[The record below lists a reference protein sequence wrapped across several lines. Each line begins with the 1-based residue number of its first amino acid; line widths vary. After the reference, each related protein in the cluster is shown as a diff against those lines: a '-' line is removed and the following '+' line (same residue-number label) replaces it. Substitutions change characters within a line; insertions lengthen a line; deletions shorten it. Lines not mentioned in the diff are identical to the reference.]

1 MPASSMFRAQA
12 PAPILLLLTIA
23 DSAAGDSGMMQGRRQ
38 MHLIAFLMTGPT
50 CHHHG
55 AWRHPES
62 AVDDLLSPGRYEH
75 IARVL
80 EAGRFD
86 ALFFADILGIYDLYG
101 GTFDTMAGRGGQVC
115 LLDPAVVLPM
125 MARVTEHIGLGLTY
139 SSTFN
144 HPYQIARMLSSLD
157 HLSGGRAAW
166 NVVASTSTLEARN
179 FGMDEMPGRSRRYD
193 RADEVLE
200 ACCALWNSWEEGAL
214 LFDKASGAFA
224 DPAKIHYADYAG
236 QWVRSRGPLTTPRS
250 PQGRPVIMQ
259 AGSSDRGRDFGAR
272 WGEVIFTLQ
281 HQKADMQAFYSD
293 FKSRMAARG
302 RAPEECVILPSID
315 VVIGETEAIARE
327 RAEHVNSLVDTQ
339 LGLAQMSGHIGIDL
353 ARFDPDQPLTDI
365 AIEEGSRGSFDVIL
379 QGTQAGGLTLG
390 EAARRFAT
398 SELCPQLVGTP
409 EMIADQLTD
418 LFDDRACDGFILT
431 PTTFPGMFEQFGRAV
446 VPLLQKR
453 GVFRTEYAG
462 RTLRENLRA

>member
-1 MPASSMFRAQA
+1 MQ
-12 PAPILLLLTIA
+12 
-23 DSAAGDSGMMQGRRQ
+23 SGRQ
-38 MHLIAFLMTGPT
+38 MHLVAFLMTGPT

-55 AWRHPES
+55 AWRHTET
-62 AVDDLLSPGRYEH
+62 AVDDLLSPARYEH

-80 EAGRFD
+80 EAAKFD
-86 ALFFADILGIYDLYG
+86 ALFFADILGLYDLFG
-101 GTFDTMAGRGGQVC
+101 GNFDTMVGRGGQLC

-144 HPYQIARMLSSLD
+144 HPYQIARMLGSLD

-179 FGMDEMPGRSRRYD
+179 FGLDEIPGRAQRYD

-200 ACCALWNSWEEGAL
+200 ACCALWNSWEPDAL
-214 LFDKASGAFA
+214 LLDKAAGAFA
-224 DPAKIHYADYAG
+224 DPAKVHYTNYAG
-236 QWVRSRGPLTTPRS
+236 KWVSSRGPLTTPRC

-259 AGSSDRGRDFGAR
+259 AGSSDRGREFGAR
-272 WGEVIFTLQ
+272 WGEIIFTLQ
-281 HQKADMQAFYSD
+281 HRKSDMQAFYAD
-293 FKSRMAARG
+293 FKGRMAKHG
-302 RAPEECVILPSID
+302 RAPKDCVVLPSID
-315 VVIGETEAIARE
+315 VVLGETDAIARE

-339 LGLAQMSGHIGIDL
+339 LGLALISGHIGIDL
-353 ARFDPDQPLTDI
+353 SGFDPEEKLTDI
-365 AIEEGSRGSFDVIL
+365 AVEQGSRGSFDVIL
-379 QGTQAGGLTLG
+379 QGTAAEGLTLG

-409 EMIADQLTD
+409 EAVADQLTD
-418 LFDDRACDGFILT
+418 LFLDEACDGFVLT

-446 VPLLQKR
+446 VPLLQER
-453 GVFRTEYAG
+453 GVFRTEYTGA
-462 RTLRENLRA
+462 TLRDHLHG

>member
-1 MPASSMFRAQA
+1 
-12 PAPILLLLTIA
+12 
-23 DSAAGDSGMMQGRRQ
+23 MQGRRQ

-75 IARVL
+75 VARVL

-86 ALFFADILGIYDLYG
+86 GLFFADILGIYDLYG

-144 HPYQIARMLSSLD
+144 HPYQIARMLGSLD

-179 FGMDEMPGRSRRYD
+179 FGMEEMPGRAQRYD

-200 ACCALWNSWEEGAL
+200 ACGALWDSWEEGAL
-214 LFDKASGAFA
+214 LLDKASGAFA

-236 QWVRSRGPLTTPRS
+236 KWVRTRGPLTTPRS

-281 HQKADMQAFYSD
+281 HRKADMQAFYDD
-293 FKSRMAARG
+293 FKGRMAARG
-302 RAPEECVILPSID
+302 RAPEECVVLPSID

-327 RAEHVNSLVDTQ
+327 RAEYVNSLVDTQ
-339 LGLAQMSGHIGIDL
+339 LGLATMSGHIGIDL

-365 AIEEGSRGSFDVIL
+365 AMEEGSRGSFDVIL
-379 QGTQAGGLTLG
+379 QGTEAEGLTLG
-390 EAARRFAT
+390 EAARRFGI

-409 EMIADQLTD
+409 EMIADRLTD
-418 LFDDRACDGFILT
+418 LFEDRACDGFVLT

-462 RTLRENLRA
+462 RTLRGNLRS

>member
-1 MPASSMFRAQA
+1 
-12 PAPILLLLTIA
+12 
-23 DSAAGDSGMMQGRRQ
+23 
-38 MHLIAFLMTGPT
+38 MHLVAFLMTGPT

-62 AVDDLLSPGRYEH
+62 AVDDLLSPARYEH

-80 EAGRFD
+80 EAGKFD
-86 ALFFADILGIYDLYG
+86 ALFFADILGLYDLYG
-101 GTFDTMAGRGGQVC
+101 GSFDTMVGRGGQLC

-144 HPYQIARMLSSLD
+144 HPYQIARMLGSLD
-157 HLSGGRAAW
+157 HLSGGRASW

-179 FGMDEMPGRSRRYD
+179 FGLDEMPGRAQRYD

-200 ACCALWNSWEEGAL
+200 ACCALWDSWDEGAL
-214 LFDKASGAFA
+214 LLDKASGAFA
-224 DPAKIHYADYAG
+224 DPAKVHYADYAG
-236 QWVRSRGPLTTPRS
+236 RWVRSRGPLTTPRS

-259 AGSSDRGRDFGAR
+259 AGSSERGREFGAR

-281 HQKADMQAFYSD
+281 HRKSDMQAFYAD
-293 FKSRMAARG
+293 FKSRLAAHG
-302 RAPEECVILPSID
+302 RAAEDCVVLPSID
-315 VVIGETEAIARE
+315 VVLGETESIARE

-339 LGLAQMSGHIGIDL
+339 LGLALISGHIGIDL
-353 ARFDPDQPLTDI
+353 SRFDPDQPLTDI
-365 AIEEGSRGSFDVIL
+365 AVEEGSRGSFDVIL
-379 QGTQAGGLTLG
+379 QGTEAEDLTLG
-390 EAARRFAT
+390 EAARRFGT

-409 EMIADQLTD
+409 EMVADQLTD
-418 LFDDRACDGFILT
+418 LFQDGACDGFVLT
-431 PTTFPGMFEQFGRAV
+431 PTTFPGMFEQFSRSV

-453 GVFRTEYAG
+453 GVFRTEYNG
-462 RTLRENLRA
+462 QTLRENLRD

>member
-1 MPASSMFRAQA
+1 M
-12 PAPILLLLTIA
+12 
-23 DSAAGDSGMMQGRRQ
+23 
-38 MHLIAFLMTGPT
+38 
-50 CHHHG
+50 
-55 AWRHPES
+55 
-62 AVDDLLSPGRYEH
+62 
-75 IARVL
+75 
-80 EAGRFD
+80 
-86 ALFFADILGIYDLYG
+86 LG
-101 GTFDTMAGRGGQVC
+101 
-115 LLDPAVVLPM
+115 
-125 MARVTEHIGLGLTY
+125 
-139 SSTFN
+139 
-144 HPYQIARMLSSLD
+144 SLD

-179 FGMDEMPGRSRRYD
+179 FGLDEMPGRSQRYD

-200 ACCALWNSWEEGAL
+200 ACCALWDSWEDGAL

-224 DPAKIHYADYAG
+224 DPAKIHYADYKG
-236 QWVRSRGPLTTPRS
+236 KWVRTRGPLTTPRS

-281 HQKADMQAFYSD
+281 HQKADMQAFYDD
-293 FKSRMAARG
+293 FKGRMAVRG
-302 RAPEECVILPSID
+302 RAPEECVVLPSID
-315 VVIGETEAIARE
+315 VVIGETESIARE
-327 RAEHVNSLVDTQ
+327 RADYVNSLVDTQ
-339 LGLAQMSGHIGIDL
+339 LGLATMSGHVGIDL

-365 AIEEGSRGSFDVIL
+365 AVEEGSRGSFDVIL
-379 QGTQAGGLTLG
+379 QGTHAEGLTLE

-418 LFDDRACDGFILT
+418 LFEDRACDGFVLT

>member
-1 MPASSMFRAQA
+1 MTRN
-12 PAPILLLLTIA
+12 
-23 DSAAGDSGMMQGRRQ
+23 DRQ

-50 CHHHG
+50 AHHHG

-62 AVDDLLSPGRYEH
+62 TVDDILSPTRYEH

-86 ALFFADILGIYDLYG
+86 GLFFADILGLYDLYDG
-101 GTFDTMAGRGGQVC
+101 SFDTMVGRGGQIC

-179 FGMDEMPGRSRRYD
+179 FGFDEMPGRAERYD

-200 ACCALWNSWEEGAL
+200 ACFALWDSWEPGAL
-214 LFDKASGAFA
+214 LGDKTTGAFA
-224 DPAKIHYADYAG
+224 DPAKVHYVDYAG
-236 QWVRSRGPLTTPRS
+236 KWIRTRGPLTTPRS
-250 PQGRPVIMQ
+250 PQGHPVIMQ
-259 AGSSDRGRDFGAR
+259 AGSSDRGRAFGAR
-272 WGEVIFTLQ
+272 WAEVIFTLQ
-281 HQKADMQAFYSD
+281 HQKADMQAFYRD
-293 FKSRMAARG
+293 FKTRMAANG
-302 RAPEECVILPSID
+302 RAPEECVVLPSID
-315 VVIGETEAIARE
+315 VVLGETESIARE

-339 LGLAQMSGHIGIDL
+339 LGLAQMSGHIGVDL
-353 ARFDPDQPLTDI
+353 AKFDPDLPLADFQK
-365 AIEEGSRGSFDVIL
+365 EEGSRGSFDVIL
-379 QGTQAGGLTLG
+379 QGTKAEGLTLG

-409 EMIADQLTD
+409 EMVADQLVD
-418 LFDDRACDGFILT
+418 LFENHACDGFVLT
-431 PTTFPGMFEQFGRAV
+431 PTTFPGMFEQFSRAV

-453 GVFRTEYAG
+453 GVFRKDYTG
-462 RTLRENLRA
+462 RTLREHLRGTQA

>member
-1 MPASSMFRAQA
+1 
-12 PAPILLLLTIA
+12 
-23 DSAAGDSGMMQGRRQ
+23 MQDKRR
-38 MHLIAFLMTGPT
+38 MHLVAFLMTGPT

-55 AWRHPES
+55 AWRHPDS
-62 AVDDLLSPGRYEH
+62 AVDDLLSPARYEH

-80 EAGRFD
+80 EAGKFD
-86 ALFFADILGIYDLYG
+86 ALFFADILGLYDLYG
-101 GTFDTMAGRGGQVC
+101 GSFDTVVGRGGQLC

-144 HPYQIARMLSSLD
+144 HPYQIARMLGSLD
-157 HLSGGRAAW
+157 HLSGGRASW

-179 FGMDEMPGRSRRYD
+179 FGMDEMPGRAQRYD

-200 ACCALWNSWEEGAL
+200 ACCALWESWDEGAL
-214 LFDKASGAFA
+214 LLDKASGAFA
-224 DPAKIHYADYAG
+224 DPAKVHYADYAG
-236 QWVRSRGPLTTPRS
+236 RWVRSRGPLTTPRS

-259 AGSSDRGRDFGAR
+259 AGSSERGREFGAR

-281 HQKADMQAFYSD
+281 HRKSDMQAFYAD
-293 FKSRMAARG
+293 VKSRLLKHG
-302 RAPEECVILPSID
+302 RAAGDCVVLPSID
-315 VVIGETEAIARE
+315 VVLGETESIARE

-339 LGLAQMSGHIGIDL
+339 LGLALISGHIGIDL
-353 ARFDPDQPLTDI
+353 SRFDPDQPLTDI

-379 QGTQAGGLTLG
+379 QGTEAEGLTLG
-390 EAARRFAT
+390 EAARRFGT

-409 EMIADQLTD
+409 EMVADQLTD
-418 LFDDRACDGFILT
+418 LFHDGACDGFVLT
-431 PTTFPGMFEQFGRAV
+431 PTTFPGMFEQFSRSV

-453 GVFRTEYAG
+453 GVFRTEYTG
-462 RTLRENLRA
+462 RTLRENLRS

>member
-1 MPASSMFRAQA
+1 
-12 PAPILLLLTIA
+12 
-23 DSAAGDSGMMQGRRQ
+23 MQGRRQ

-86 ALFFADILGIYDLYG
+86 GLFFADILGIYDLYDG
-101 GTFDTMAGRGGQVC
+101 RFDTMAGRGGQVC

-125 MARVTEHIGLGLTY
+125 MARVTERIGLGLTY

-144 HPYQIARMLSSLD
+144 HPYQIARMLGSLD

-179 FGMDEMPGRSRRYD
+179 FGMEEMPGRAQRYD

-200 ACCALWNSWEEGAL
+200 ACGALWDSWEEGAL

-236 QWVRSRGPLTTPRS
+236 KWVRSRGPLTTPRS

-281 HQKADMQAFYSD
+281 HQKADMQTFYND

-302 RAPEECVILPSID
+302 RAPEECVVLPSID
-315 VVIGETEAIARE
+315 VVIGETESIARE

-339 LGLAQMSGHIGIDL
+339 LGLATMSGHIGIDL
-353 ARFDPDQPLTDI
+353 ARFDPDQPLADI

-379 QGTQAGGLTLG
+379 QGTKAEGLTLG

-418 LFDDRACDGFILT
+418 LFEDRACDGFVLT
-431 PTTFPGMFEQFGRAV
+431 PTTFPGMFEQFSRAV

-462 RTLRENLRA
+462 RTLRENLRS